1 MDRDFIER
9 ALRLARG
16 GYADGGDAEV
26 QSNGMPVISDGQVNW
41 GDSSNAADFVRADQ
55 AMRAMRSSP
64 AAPDPQAA
72 PMPMQRRAPAPAP
85 YSAPRDVPLPPVRPA
100 NLGQPVFQNSSPEGP
115 GAYNPDDGFPARPPG
130 QYADPAM
137 LFDPDMMAKGFTPP
151 LEAPSAPPPPAPP
164 APSTDELLALLSNPT
179 QSVASAAI
187 DQAAPVAKFTDR
199 AAPGISMTPQQRDL
213 IIRTIAAESSGKTPE
228 EGQGIAHVIM
238 NRIASGRYG
247 KTPEKVLFA
256 PKQFEPWADPRGS
269 NYPMRHKPGTT
280 KYEKAQ
286 DALEAAMG
294 GDDITGGATL
304 FWGPKAQAALG
315 RPAPKWGRTGG
326 LDIGDTRFHRDDGG
340 MVEEREGHAGG
351 KRVVDKALEMLRFKS
366 GREIPIRPSTD
377 DLYEVLSAQTNAGR
391 AMPNTLIPI
400 ENMSGGVNL
409 ADPRQRARVDDLK
422 AKMLGDDGHISRIIA
437 DHEGNVVEG
446 QHRFEALRELGATH
460 VPVEQFRD
468 YGAMVDTPSYYDAI
482 KNAQRIPSDNQNSIG
497 AMALENY
504 AEAGNLAAAREMWE
518 APRGFE
524 PAYWGAME
532 EIERQIAAKAVPK
545 YSGGLVEREAHGGG
559 SRVIGNAANA
569 VVEAALEALRGGR
582 KIFPKPQRMFPEG
595 ARPPGGE
602 YLDAATGEAIT
613 GQKPARAVIGV
624 TPEGKPVFLADTQQ
638 VDVTGSPGPG
648 STKTKTN
655 LFKQQAGWKWNE
667 APEGYGDA
675 STLVSAENRGQHYY
689 GLGADFPKG
698 VDLERYANA
707 TSEPRLRPTTQGN
720 VYLGQQVGS
729 IDVRGREH
737 PVYDMLTIRNLLAG
751 TGAAGAG
758 AAAMPDER
766 EGHARG
772 GYATQGGV
780 DGQPSEEYS
789 DGARPLTIY
798 RNPNRAAPA
807 GAMDVGGDQGP
818 SYDQMGNVTSPG
830 RNADPIVDAAMKAIP
845 ARSYAKDPELLAQE
859 IQDYKRKVAEREATP
874 EYYRQM
880 THYNISPPL
889 APVEIEGGF
898 IGKRAI
904 GEAPYDNAEA
914 RSKFFQTL
922 YDMKTLPLY
931 AAGSVFPPAAGLGM
945 ALDTAEG
952 VAAGSPTQVAMGAF
966 GAPGKVMKYGAA
978 PLIAA
983 TGMLSPDEAQAA
995 KLPKIGKAAS
1005 GIAHAATPGGEMSL
1019 ERAMEVA
1026 QKAASSPD
1034 LRASTRFPT
1043 GAKSIENPLTQQLT
1057 IGPAEMKASPGFEHN
1072 MNLLPEYP
1080 GFSHLR
1086 GLAPEDQLS
1095 GYIDQARGNLNFLY
1109 ENAPDIMRQRSPLW
1123 YEGANN
1129 FSDAL
1134 ASRYGIPRQS
1144 SSAAIAAL
1152 SPQMDWYKNA
1162 SLAERV
1168 GDAIFSPTASRRMT
1182 PEMEAFQKSSE
1193 ALTNDANQRVFDAIR
1208 GKRLSDL
1215 TDPLD
1220 QALWIRLYDEAHNP
1234 RNYRSLSPEGNIGDY
1249 IKSASGDPSKIG
1261 WGSLNEI
1268 AKAVRAYTSGGDM
1281 NVISPM
1287 LGTKHKVR
1295 SFYNN
1300 IELPNDLRFG
1310 DVTADT
1316 HAVAASQLRPLSGN
1330 TPAVAHNLA
1339 SGLAKNKQPPGY
1351 LSEKSSAITGVQG
1364 TYGANAEATRLAA
1377 ADQGLLPREMQSATW
1392 EPVRELFPAKWKNP
1406 KNVEAVDNIWRQKDA
1421 GNITAEQARN
1431 AILDLAGGFSQPSWS
1446 ERGFTAIDPRKA
1458 STYR

>member
-1 MDRDFIER
+1 
-9 ALRLARG
+9 
-16 GYADGGDAEV
+16 
-26 QSNGMPVISDGQVNW
+26 
-41 GDSSNAADFVRADQ
+41 
-55 AMRAMRSSP
+55 
-64 AAPDPQAA
+64 
-72 PMPMQRRAPAPAP
+72 
-85 YSAPRDVPLPPVRPA
+85 
-100 NLGQPVFQNSSPEGP
+100 
-115 GAYNPDDGFPARPPG
+115 
-130 QYADPAM
+130 
-137 LFDPDMMAKGFTPP
+137 
-151 LEAPSAPPPPAPP
+151 
-164 APSTDELLALLSNPT
+164 
-179 QSVASAAI
+179 
-187 DQAAPVAKFTDR
+187 
-199 AAPGISMTPQQRDL
+199 
-213 IIRTIAAESSGKTPE
+213 
-228 EGQGIAHVIM
+228 
-238 NRIASGRYG
+238 
-247 KTPEKVLFA
+247 
-256 PKQFEPWADPRGS
+256 
-269 NYPMRHKPGTT
+269 
-280 KYEKAQ
+280 
-286 DALEAAMG
+286 
-294 GDDITGGATL
+294 
-304 FWGPKAQAALG
+304 
-315 RPAPKWGRTGG
+315 
-326 LDIGDTRFHRDDGG
+326 
-340 MVEEREGHAGG
+340 
-351 KRVVDKALEMLRFKS
+351 
-366 GREIPIRPSTD
+366 
-377 DLYEVLSAQTNAGR
+377 
-391 AMPNTLIPI
+391 
-400 ENMSGGVNL
+400 
-409 ADPRQRARVDDLK
+409 
-422 AKMLGDDGHISRIIA
+422 
-437 DHEGNVVEG
+437 
-446 QHRFEALRELGATH
+446 
-460 VPVEQFRD
+460 
-468 YGAMVDTPSYYDAI
+468 
-482 KNAQRIPSDNQNSIG
+482 
-497 AMALENY
+497 
-504 AEAGNLAAAREMWE
+504 
-518 APRGFE
+518 
-524 PAYWGAME
+524 
-532 EIERQIAAKAVPK
+532 
-545 YSGGLVEREAHGGG
+545 
-559 SRVIGNAANA
+559 
-569 VVEAALEALRGGR
+569 
-582 KIFPKPQRMFPEG
+582 
-595 ARPPGGE
+595 
-602 YLDAATGEAIT
+602 
-613 GQKPARAVIGV
+613 
-624 TPEGKPVFLADTQQ
+624 
-638 VDVTGSPGPG
+638 
-648 STKTKTN
+648 
-655 LFKQQAGWKWNE
+655 
-667 APEGYGDA
+667 
-675 STLVSAENRGQHYY
+675 
-689 GLGADFPKG
+689 
-698 VDLERYANA
+698 
-707 TSEPRLRPTTQGN
+707 
-720 VYLGQQVGS
+720 
-729 IDVRGREH
+729 
-737 PVYDMLTIRNLLAG
+737 
-751 TGAAGAG
+751 
-758 AAAMPDER
+758 
-766 EGHARG
+766 
-772 GYATQGGV
+772 
-780 DGQPSEEYS
+780 
-789 DGARPLTIY
+789 
-798 RNPNRAAPA
+798 
-807 GAMDVGGDQGP
+807 
-818 SYDQMGNVTSPG
+818 
-830 RNADPIVDAAMKAIP
+830 
-845 ARSYAKDPELLAQE
+845 
-859 IQDYKRKVAEREATP
+859 
-874 EYYRQM
+874 
-880 THYNISPPL
+880 
-889 APVEIEGGF
+889 
-898 IGKRAI
+898 
-904 GEAPYDNAEA
+904 
-914 RSKFFQTL
+914 
-922 YDMKTLPLY
+922 
-931 AAGSVFPPAAGLGM
+931 M

-1026 QKAASSPD
+1026 QKAASGPD

-1043 GAKSIENPLTQQLT
+1043 GAKSTENPLTQQLT
-1057 IGPAEMKASPGFEHN
+1057 IGPAEMKTSPGFEHN

-1080 GFSHLR
+1080 GFAHLR

-1129 FSDAL
+1129 FSDVL

-1249 IKSASGDPSKIG
+1249 IKSASGDFSKIG

>member
-1 MDRDFIER
+1 MTEDEMNRFIDSLSLATPEPEFNVRNLPSPRAYGTIHPDSGVSAGGGGQLDVNGNPRDISFSPGFRAGPVSAGAMLAAGNDMPAPSVGYRVGADLPGGFSAGYSRMHPTDAPSQYDQRTLSLARQILGGNIAGTTTEQDGRRGYGMSASHPLGSSGNAFVNAQRDPRGGHTVMGGMDMRF
-9 ALRLARG
+9 ARG
-16 GYADGGDAEV
+16 GYAGGGDAEV

-41 GDSSNAADFVRADQ
+41 GDTAADFARADAAMQ
-55 AMRAMRSSP
+55 AMRNAPVP
-64 AAPDPQAA
+64 APEPQAT
-72 PMPMQRRAPAPAP
+72 PRLEPRRPPP
-85 YSAPRDVPLPPVRPA
+85 VYSAPRDVPLPPVRPA
-100 NLGQPVFQNSSPEGP
+100 SLDRPYEPEGP
-115 GAYNPDDGFPARPPG
+115 FGALDMSTMQPKPKPNISMGYGDASPPFDVTGPDAPRFGLPEGYIPVGPTP
-130 QYADPAM
+130 YDPEGPFGA
-137 LFDPDMMAKGFTPP
+137 LDMSSMQ
-151 LEAPSAPPPPAPP
+151 PPPAPKPDARPYDPEGPFGALDMSSMQPP
-164 APSTDELLALLSNPT
+164 AAPQPTTDELLSVLSGSAKAEPTTDELLSILTAPSP
-179 QSVASAAI
+179 QPADAPLPPPRPASL
-187 DQAAPVAKFTDR
+187 DAAPR
-199 AAPGISMTPQQRDL
+199 SMPNLNPQQRDL
-213 IIRTIAAESSGKTPE
+213 IARTIAAETSGKTPE
-228 EGQGIAHVIM
+228 EAQAIGHVIL
-238 NRIASGRYG
+238 NRISSGKYG
-247 KTPEKVLFA
+247 STPEKVLFA

-269 NYPMRHKPGTT
+269 NYPMRHKPGTK
-280 KYEKAQ
+280 KYESAMQ
-286 DALEAAMG
+286 ALDAAMG
-294 GDDITGGATL
+294 NEDITGGAMS
-304 FWGPKAQAALG
+304 FWAPKAQAALG

-326 LDIGDTRFHRDDGG
+326 LDIGDTRFHREHGG
-340 MVEEREGHAGG
+340 MA
-351 KRVVDKALEMLRFKS
+351 
-366 GREIPIRPSTD
+366 
-377 DLYEVLSAQTNAGR
+377 
-391 AMPNTLIPI
+391 
-400 ENMSGGVNL
+400 
-409 ADPRQRARVDDLK
+409 
-422 AKMLGDDGHISRIIA
+422 
-437 DHEGNVVEG
+437 
-446 QHRFEALRELGATH
+446 
-460 VPVEQFRD
+460 
-468 YGAMVDTPSYYDAI
+468 
-482 KNAQRIPSDNQNSIG
+482 
-497 AMALENY
+497 
-504 AEAGNLAAAREMWE
+504 
-518 APRGFE
+518 
-524 PAYWGAME
+524 
-532 EIERQIAAKAVPK
+532 
-545 YSGGLVEREAHGGG
+545 VEREHHADG
-559 SRVIGNAANA
+559 
-569 VVEAALEALRGGR
+569 
-582 KIFPKPQRMFPEG
+582 
-595 ARPPGGE
+595 
-602 YLDAATGEAIT
+602 D
-613 GQKPARAVIGV
+613 
-624 TPEGKPVFLADTQQ
+624 PVGDDT
-638 VDVTGSPGPG
+638 DYS
-648 STKTKTN
+648 
-655 LFKQQAGWKWNE
+655 E
-667 APEGYGDA
+667 AP
-675 STLVSAENRGQHYY
+675 
-689 GLGADFPKG
+689 
-698 VDLERYANA
+698 
-707 TSEPRLRPTTQGN
+707 
-720 VYLGQQVGS
+720 
-729 IDVRGREH
+729 
-737 PVYDMLTIRNLLAG
+737 
-751 TGAAGAG
+751 
-758 AAAMPDER
+758 
-766 EGHARG
+766 
-772 GYATQGGV
+772 
-780 DGQPSEEYS
+780 
-789 DGARPLTIY
+789 PLTIH
-798 RNPNRAAPA
+798 RKVNSDIPVGP
-807 GAMDVGGDQGP
+807 MDVSGDQGP
-818 SYDQMGNVTSPG
+818 SYDQMGNIISPG
-830 RNADPIVDAAMKAIP
+830 RNADPIVDAAMRVIP
-845 ARSYAKDPELLAQE
+845 SRRETQSPDNLAQRIRDYERQRAE
-859 IQDYKRKVAEREATP
+859 IDAMP

-880 THYNISPPL
+880 THGPE
-889 APVEIEGGF
+889 APRAPIDVEGGF
-898 IGKRAI
+898 IGKSQF
-904 GEAPYDNAEA
+904 GTAPYNVAKPISQLA
-914 RSKFFQTL
+914 QTA

-966 GAPGKVMKYGAA
+966 GAPGKIMKYGAA

-995 KLPKIGKAAS
+995 KLPKIGKAAY

-1080 GFSHLR
+1080 GFAHLR

-1339 SGLAKNKQPPGY
+1339 LGLAKNKQPPGY